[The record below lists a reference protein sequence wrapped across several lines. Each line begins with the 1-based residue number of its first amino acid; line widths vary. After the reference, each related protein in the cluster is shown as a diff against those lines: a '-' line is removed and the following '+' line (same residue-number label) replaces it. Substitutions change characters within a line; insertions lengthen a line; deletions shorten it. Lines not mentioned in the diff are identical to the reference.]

1 MRPHRV
7 RLTHSLVDN
16 YQLGDRMILQ
26 RPQKRSEHQISQ
38 FHADGAPR
46 QHHMRLAKTSRG
58 GGACRHSRCRPHSH
72 TAEQTAAASWPVHV
86 PCDSEAG
93 CSHDALGRIY
103 APSQAPAVIVT
114 ECAADCFSA

>member
-38 FHADGAPR
+38 FHADGALKQR
-46 QHHMRLAKTSRG
+46 SVAQARDLQRLMLGYTQPSPCWK
-58 GGACRHSRCRPHSH
+58 
-72 TAEQTAAASWPVHV
+72 AE
-86 PCDSEAG
+86 
-93 CSHDALGRIY
+93 GRR
-103 APSQAPAVIVT
+103 AFCLLPM
-114 ECAADCFSA
+114 

>member
-38 FHADGAPR
+38 FHADGASKQR
-46 QHHMRLAKTSRG
+46 
-58 GGACRHSRCRPHSH
+58 
-72 TAEQTAAASWPVHV
+72 
-86 PCDSEAG
+86 SEAPARDLQRPPLWFARSSLAAKAKAVQQSPAYDVSF
-93 CSHDALGRIY
+93 CFAVTGRRHCE
-103 APSQAPAVIVT
+103 AETS
-114 ECAADCFSA
+114 CAWDMLLETCFICASTQLAA